1 MTDSPAI
8 LRFEDVSRRFAKNET
23 PAVDRVSLDIPA
35 GEIFALIGASGS
47 GKTTLLRIA
56 AGLDSPDSGKVY
68 LGEICVADAGKPAQ
82 NLPPEHRQIGL
93 VAQEGALFPHLNV
106 TKNVAFGLA
115 GWKREER
122 DDRVAECLQI
132 VDLGGKEKRFPH
144 ELSGGERQRLAL
156 ARALAPGP
164 EILLL
169 DEPFSHLDPSLRRT
183 LREEIKSILSELR
196 QTALL
201 VTHDPEDALAI
212 AHHLAVL
219 ESGRVIQQGAPADVY
234 RNPVNQY
241 CAERF
246 GAANGVLDPETGET
260 KWTRPE
266 EARWLSCEVADEGT
280 AVTVLSVTP
289 LGHLYEVRVQTDD
302 EKKSE
307 WLCIL
312 REGEFLKTGD
322 KGRIA
327 WRGNP
332 GTVAWKS

>member
-115 GWKREER
+115 
-122 DDRVAECLQI
+122 
-132 VDLGGKEKRFPH
+132 GKEKRFPH